1 MRKGDIIEGVV
12 ETLRFP
18 NKGVFHQDEA
28 EITVK
33 NTIPGQKVRARI
45 TKKHSQRAEGCLLE
59 VLEPSPAEI
68 RPECPRFGSCGGCLY
83 LNLPEKEEL
92 ALKEEQIRKLLRSAD
107 PDADTWFEGIL
118 ESPVTEGYRNKMELT
133 FGDEVKDGPMT
144 LGMHKRGSFY
154 DVTDADECRIV
165 DSDFREIIHR
175 TKEFFAAA
183 GVPFY
188 HRMRR
193 EGYLRHLLIRK
204 GMKTGE
210 ILVDLVTTTQTA
222 CLPEGP
228 EAGRK
233 SEPEEK
239 SAEAILLDG
248 FRQTLL
254 EGGYQGRIAGI
265 LHTHNDS
272 VADVVEDQG
281 TDVLYGKDSFEE
293 ELLGL
298 KFTVTPFS
306 FFQTNS
312 FGAEL
317 LYETARK
324 MITGAMQNP
333 EKAPEASCDAP
344 SGTSEKPVVFDLYC
358 GTGTISQLI
367 APVASKVIGVEIVE
381 EAVEAARENAIRNQT
396 PNCEFIAGDVLKV
409 IDTIEEK
416 PDFII
421 LDPPRDGVHPKALPK
436 ILAYGVENI
445 LYISCK
451 PTSLARDL
459 PLMREQGYVPVRGIS
474 VNQFPKT
481 ANVETVC
488 LLSKLQ
494 SKEHIEI
501 EVKMDELDLTSA
513 ESKATYDEIKAY
525 VPEKHGLKVSS
536 LYISQVK
543 RKCGLDVGQN
553 YNLSKKE
560 DAKVPQCPPEKEA
573 VIMDALKHF
582 QMI

>member
-18 NKGVFHQDEA
+18 NKGVFHQDET
-28 EITVK
+28 EVTVK
-33 NTIPGQKVRARI
+33 NTIPGQKVRTRI
-45 TKKHSQRAEGCLLE
+45 TKKHSGRAEGCLLE
-59 VLEPSPAEI
+59 VLEHAPNEI
-68 RPECPRFGSCGGCLY
+68 RPECPHFGTCGGCLY
-83 LNLPEKEEL
+83 LNLPGKDEL
-92 ALKEEQIRKLLRSAD
+92 SLKEEQIRRLLRAAD
-107 PDADTWFEGIL
+107 PAADSWFEGIL
-118 ESPVTEGYRNKMELT
+118 ESPVTKGYRNKMELT

-165 DSDFREIIHR
+165 DADFRTIIR
-175 TKEFFAAA
+175 QTRDYWADLQ
-183 GVPFY
+183 VPFY
-188 HRMRR
+188 HRMRQQ
-193 EGYLRHLLIRK
+193 GYLRHLLIRK

-210 ILVDLVTTTQTA
+210 ILVDLVTTTQTE
-222 CLPEGP
+222 CLSGSR
-228 EAGRK
+228 AVDGK
-233 SEPEEK
+233 STAQTDCLSGSRETGEQSTNAAEK
-239 SAEAILLDG
+239 STGADGKNREKILLDS
-248 FRQTLL
+248 FVRTLL
-254 EGGYQGRIAGI
+254 SADYEGHIAGI
-265 LHTHNDS
+265 LHTRNDS

-281 TDVLYGKDSFEE
+281 TDVLYGKESFEE

-324 MITGAMQNP
+324 MISDAMKAGTEHEAKSEEEKPATENSATENP
-333 EKAPEASCDAP
+333 AA
-344 SGTSEKPVVFDLYC
+344 EKPVIFDLYC

-381 EAVEAARENAIRNQT
+381 EAVEAARENAVRNHT

-409 IDTIEEK
+409 IDTIEER

-421 LDPPRDGVHPKALPK
+421 LDPPRDGVHPRVLPK
-436 ILAYGVENI
+436 ILAYGVQNI

-459 PLMREQGYVPVRGIS
+459 PLMREQGYVLVRGIS

-481 ANVETVC
+481 ANVETVV
-488 LLSKLQ
+488 LMS
-494 SKEHIEI
+494 
-501 EVKMDELDLTSA
+501 
-513 ESKATYDEIKAY
+513 
-525 VPEKHGLKVSS
+525 
-536 LYISQVK
+536 
-543 RKCGLDVGQN
+543 RKDQ
-553 YNLSKKE
+553 
-560 DAKVPQCPPEKEA
+560 
-573 VIMDALKHF
+573 
-582 QMI
+582 

>member
-18 NKGVFHQDEA
+18 NKGVFHQDET

-68 RPECPRFGSCGGCLY
+68 LPECPRFGSCGGCLY
-83 LNLPEKEEL
+83 LNLPEREEL

-175 TKEFFAAA
+175 TKVYFAAA

-210 ILVDLVTTTQTA
+210 ILVDLVTTTQTD
-222 CLPEGP
+222 CLSEGRD
-228 EAGRK
+228 ADGT
-233 SEPEEK
+233 SAQEK
-239 SAEAILLDG
+239 STEAILLDG

-254 EGGYQGRIAGI
+254 EGEYQGRIAGI

-317 LYETARK
+317 LYEMARK

-333 EKAPEASCDAP
+333 EVSCAAS
-344 SGTSEKPVVFDLYC
+344 SEMSQKPVVFDLYC

-381 EAVEAARENAIRNQT
+381 EAVEAAKENAIRNRT

-481 ANVETVC
+481 ANVETVV
-488 LLSKLQ
+488 LLSQQKPDD
-494 SKEHIEI
+494 HIEI
-501 EVKMDELDLTSA
+501 EIKLDEIDTTSA
-513 ESKATYDEIKAY
+513 ETKATYKEI
-525 VPEKHGLKVSS
+525 E
-536 LYISQVK
+536 
-543 RKCGLDVGQN
+543 
-553 YNLSKKE
+553 E
-560 DAKVPQCPPEKEA
+560 
-573 VIMDALKHF
+573 
-582 QMI
+582 

>member
-18 NKGVFHQDEA
+18 NKGVFHQDET

-68 RPECPRFGSCGGCLY
+68 LPECPRFGSCGGCLY
-83 LNLPEKEEL
+83 LNLPEREEL

-165 DSDFREIIHR
+165 DSDFRAIIHR
-175 TKEFFAAA
+175 TKVYFAAA

-210 ILVDLVTTTQTA
+210 ILVDLVTTTQTD
-222 CLPEGP
+222 CLPEGR

-233 SEPEEK
+233 LEPEEK
-239 SAEAILLDG
+239 GTEAILLDG

-254 EGGYQGRIAGI
+254 EREYQGRIAGI

-324 MITGAMQNP
+324 MITGAMQNQ

-344 SGTSEKPVVFDLYC
+344 SVTSEKPVVFDLYC

-381 EAVEAARENAIRNQT
+381 EAVEAAKENAIRNQT

-451 PTSLARDL
+451 PTSLERDL

-481 ANVETVC
+481 ANVETVV
-488 LLSKLQ
+488 LLSQQKPDD
-494 SKEHIEI
+494 HIEI
-501 EVKMDELDLTSA
+501 EIKLDEIDTPSA
-513 ESKATYDEIKAY
+513 EAWNYR
-525 VPEKHGLKVSS
+525 
-536 LYISQVK
+536 K
-543 RKCGLDVGQN
+543 RELQ
-553 YNLSKKE
+553 
-560 DAKVPQCPPEKEA
+560 
-573 VIMDALKHF
+573 
-582 QMI
+582 

>member
-18 NKGVFHQDEA
+18 NKGVFHQDET

-59 VLEPSPAEI
+59 VLEPSSAEI
-68 RPECPRFGSCGGCLY
+68 LPECPRFGSCGGCLY

-175 TKEFFAAA
+175 TKEYFAAA

-222 CLPEGP
+222 CLPEGRK
-228 EAGRK
+228 AGRE

-239 SAEAILLDG
+239 STEAILLDG

-254 EGGYQGRIAGI
+254 EGEYQGRIAGI

-381 EAVEAARENAIRNQT
+381 EAVEAAKENAIRNQT

-481 ANVETVC
+481 ANVETIV
-488 LLSKLQ
+488 LMSR
-494 SKEHIEI
+494 
-501 EVKMDELDLTSA
+501 
-513 ESKATYDEIKAY
+513 
-525 VPEKHGLKVSS
+525 VSNEP
-536 LYISQVK
+536 
-543 RKCGLDVGQN
+543 RTDR
-553 YNLSKKE
+553 
-560 DAKVPQCPPEKEA
+560 A
-573 VIMDALKHF
+573 
-582 QMI
+582 

>member
-18 NKGVFHQDEA
+18 NKGVFHQDET

-175 TKEFFAAA
+175 TKEYFAAA

-210 ILVDLVTTTQTA
+210 ILVDLVTTTQTD
-222 CLPEGP
+222 CLPEGR

-233 SEPEEK
+233 LEPEEK
-239 SAEAILLDG
+239 GTEAILLDG

-254 EGGYQGRIAGI
+254 EGEYQGRIAGI

-333 EKAPEASCDAP
+333 EKDPEASCDAP
-344 SGTSEKPVVFDLYC
+344 SGMSEKPVVFDLYC

-481 ANVETVC
+481 ANVETIV
-488 LLSKLQ
+488 LMSRV
-494 SKEHIEI
+494 SN
-501 EVKMDELDLTSA
+501 ELRTDRA
-513 ESKATYDEIKAY
+513 
-525 VPEKHGLKVSS
+525 
-536 LYISQVK
+536 
-543 RKCGLDVGQN
+543 
-553 YNLSKKE
+553 
-560 DAKVPQCPPEKEA
+560 
-573 VIMDALKHF
+573 
-582 QMI
+582 

>member
-1 MRKGDIIEGVV
+1 MRKGDTIEGVV

-18 NKGVFHQDEA
+18 NKGVFHQEGT
-28 EITVK
+28 EVTVK
-33 NTIPGQKVRARI
+33 NTIPGQRIRARI
-45 TKKHSQRAEGCLLE
+45 SKKHSGRAEGCLLE
-59 VLEPSPAEI
+59 VVEPAPNEI
-68 RPECPRFGSCGGCLY
+68 RPKCPHFGTCGGCLY
-83 LNLPEKEEL
+83 LNLPEKDEL
-92 ALKEEQIRKLLRSAD
+92 SLKEGQIRRLLRAAD
-107 PDADTWFEGIL
+107 PEADSWFEGVL

-165 DSDFREIIHR
+165 DADFRTIIRR
-175 TKEFFAAA
+175 TRDYWARRQ
-183 GVPFY
+183 VPFY
-188 HRMRR
+188 HRVRQQ
-193 EGYLRHLLIRK
+193 GYLRHLLIRK

-210 ILVDLVTTTQTA
+210 ILVDLVTTTQTG
-222 CLPEGP
+222 CLTGCLDTEG
-228 EAGRK
+228 K
-233 SEPEEK
+233 STRASEKDIHADGKSTSADEKNIHADGKGTIASEKNQEE
-239 SAEAILLDG
+239 L
-248 FRQTLL
+248 LL
-254 EGGYQGRIAGI
+254 EGFVRTLLSADYEGHIAGI
-265 LHTHNDS
+265 LHTRNDS

-281 TDVLYGKDSFEE
+281 TETLYGKESFEE

-324 MITGAMQNP
+324 MISDAMGAEIAHRARTENEERKPAAENP
-333 EKAPEASCDAP
+333 ATK
-344 SGTSEKPVVFDLYC
+344 KPVLFDLYC

-367 APVASKVIGVEIVE
+367 SPVASKVIGVEIVE
-381 EAVEAARENAIRNQT
+381 EAVEAARENAVRNHT
-396 PNCEFIAGDVLKV
+396 PNCEFLAGDVLKV
-409 IDTIEEK
+409 IDTIEER

-436 ILAYGVENI
+436 ILAYGVPNI

-481 ANVETVC
+481 ANVETVV
-488 LLSKLQ
+488 LFRN
-494 SKEHIEI
+494 
-501 EVKMDELDLTSA
+501 
-513 ESKATYDEIKAY
+513 
-525 VPEKHGLKVSS
+525 
-536 LYISQVK
+536 IS
-543 RKCGLDVGQN
+543 
-553 YNLSKKE
+553 
-560 DAKVPQCPPEKEA
+560 
-573 VIMDALKHF
+573 I
-582 QMI
+582 

>member
-18 NKGVFHQDEA
+18 NKGVFHQDET

-68 RPECPRFGSCGGCLY
+68 LPECPRFGSCGGCLY
-83 LNLPEKEEL
+83 LNFPEREEL

-175 TKEFFAAA
+175 TKVYFAAA
-183 GVPFY
+183 RVPFY

-210 ILVDLVTTTQTA
+210 ILVDLVTTTQTD
-222 CLPEGP
+222 CLPEGRD
-228 EAGRK
+228 ADGT
-233 SEPEEK
+233 SAQEK
-239 SAEAILLDG
+239 STEAILLDG

-254 EGGYQGRIAGI
+254 AGTYEGIISGI

-333 EKAPEASCDAP
+333 EKAPVASCDAP

-481 ANVETVC
+481 ANVETIV
-488 LLSKLQ
+488 LMSR
-494 SKEHIEI
+494 
-501 EVKMDELDLTSA
+501 
-513 ESKATYDEIKAY
+513 
-525 VPEKHGLKVSS
+525 VSNEP
-536 LYISQVK
+536 
-543 RKCGLDVGQN
+543 RTDR
-553 YNLSKKE
+553 
-560 DAKVPQCPPEKEA
+560 A
-573 VIMDALKHF
+573 
-582 QMI
+582 

>member
-18 NKGVFHQDEA
+18 NKGVFHQDEI
-28 EITVK
+28 EVTVK

-45 TKKHSQRAEGCLLE
+45 TKKHSGRAEGCLLE
-59 VLEPSPAEI
+59 VLKPASNEI
-68 RPECPRFGSCGGCLY
+68 QPGCPHFGTCGGCLY
-83 LNLPEKEEL
+83 LNLPERDEL
-92 ALKEEQIRKLLRSAD
+92 SLKEEQIRRLLRAAD
-107 PDADTWFEGIL
+107 PDADSWFEGIL

-165 DSDFREIIHR
+165 DADFRAIIRR
-175 TKEFFAAA
+175 TRDYWAELQ
-183 GVPFY
+183 VPFY
-188 HRMRR
+188 HRMRQQ
-193 EGYLRHLLIRK
+193 GYLRHLLIRK

-210 ILVDLVTTTQTA
+210 ILVDLVTTTQTD
-222 CLPEGP
+222 CLPLAQATDGTNTEVD
-228 EAGRK
+228 GRK
-233 SEPEEK
+233 REE
-239 SAEAILLDG
+239 I
-248 FRQTLL
+248 LL
-254 EGGYQGRIAGI
+254 EGFVRTLLLADYEGHIAGI

-281 TDVLYGKDSFEE
+281 TEVLYGRESFEE

-324 MITGAMQNP
+324 MISDAM
-333 EKAPEASCDAP
+333 KAGNVHEAKSEE
-344 SGTSEKPVVFDLYC
+344 EKPVIFDLYC

-381 EAVEAARENAIRNQT
+381 EAVEAARENAVRNHT

-409 IDTIEEK
+409 IDTIEER

-436 ILAYGVENI
+436 ILAYGVQNI

-481 ANVETVC
+481 ANVETVV
-488 LLSKLQ
+488 LMS
-494 SKEHIEI
+494 
-501 EVKMDELDLTSA
+501 
-513 ESKATYDEIKAY
+513 
-525 VPEKHGLKVSS
+525 
-536 LYISQVK
+536 
-543 RKCGLDVGQN
+543 RKD
-553 YNLSKKE
+553 K
-560 DAKVPQCPPEKEA
+560 
-573 VIMDALKHF
+573 
-582 QMI
+582 